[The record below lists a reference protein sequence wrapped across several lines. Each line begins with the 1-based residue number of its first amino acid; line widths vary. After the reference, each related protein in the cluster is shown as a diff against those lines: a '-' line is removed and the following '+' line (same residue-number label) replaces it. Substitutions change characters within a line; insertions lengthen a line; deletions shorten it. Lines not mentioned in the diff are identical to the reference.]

1 MEKKCAQCGEPVEKE
16 IMNLCA
22 DCLSEGYRRVPRG
35 KRWEV
40 VER

>member
-1 MEKKCAQCGEPVEKE
+1 MKKKCVRCGEFVESE
-16 IMNLCA
+16 FMNLCA
-22 DCLSEGYRRVPRG
+22 DCFSEGYRRVPRG